1 MTRIYGA
8 ALAVP
13 LLSPSSVPSERPAVS
28 RRSLA
33 IVRTPGLRISGGHR
47 AQVHRRNNLSSP
59 YRHRT
64 YETVTSDE
72 ACRLAIEDDDWSDE
86 KSDADNSGETYV
98 SGVWQGVDAAYRGPA
113 LPIPSQFSEAI
124 RRKADHFE
132 TLLGLL
138 KILAHVENLRAPDL
152 PYWLP
157 KAQAAIAK
165 AEAILASA
173 PDPTGEPDGFAKRA
187 HVLVQLEEIRVR
199 DAIAPIIESDPELTQ
214 LAADAITNDDVHAA
228 CLAVAE
234 QTDLSEERGAADF
247 RAALAAIREAERRK
261 AASA

>member
-1 MTRIYGA
+1 
-8 ALAVP
+8 LQ
-13 LLSPSSVPSERPAVS
+13 SSS
-28 RRSLA
+28 RRAFAFLEA
-33 IVRTPGLRISGGHR
+33 IVPTFTIETTYRLP
-47 AQVHRRNNLSSP
+47 VF
-59 YRHRT
+59 RHRN
-64 YETVTSDE
+64 YEAKTLDE

-86 KSDADNSGETYV
+86 KSDSDNSGETYV
-98 SGVWQGVDAAYRGPA
+98 SGVWRGVDAACSGPA
-113 LPIPSQFSEAI
+113 LPIPSQFSEGI

-138 KILAHVENLRAPDL
+138 KIFSHVENLRVPDL

-157 KAQAAIAK
+157 KTQAAIAK

-173 PDPTGEPDGFAKRA
+173 PDPLGEPDSFASRT

-199 DAIAPIIESDPELTQ
+199 DAIAAIIESDPELTQ
-214 LAADAITNDDVHAA
+214 LAAEAITNDDVHAA

-234 QTDLSEERGAADF
+234 QTDLSEERGAAEF

>member
-1 MTRIYGA
+1 MPTFTIETAYH
-8 ALAVP
+8 LP
-13 LLSPSSVPSERPAVS
+13 
-28 RRSLA
+28 
-33 IVRTPGLRISGGHR
+33 I
-47 AQVHRRNNLSSP
+47 

-64 YETVTSDE
+64 FQANTLNE
-72 ACRLAIEDDDWSDE
+72 ACRLAVEEDGWSDE

-132 TLLGLL
+132 TLLGVL
-138 KILAHVENLRAPDL
+138 KILAHVENPGASDL

-173 PDPTGEPDGFAKRA
+173 PDPTDEPDGFANRA
-187 HVLVQLEEIRVR
+187 HVLAQLEEARVR
-199 DAIAPIIESDPELTQ
+199 DQIAPIIESDPELTQ

-228 CLAVAE
+228 CLAVAK
-234 QTDLSEERGAADF
+234 QTDLLEERGAAEF

>member
-1 MTRIYGA
+1 
-8 ALAVP
+8 LAF
-13 LLSPSSVPSERPAVS
+13 LE
-28 RRSLA
+28 A
-33 IVRTPGLRISGGHR
+33 IVPTFTIETTYHLPI
-47 AQVHRRNNLSSP
+47 

-64 YETVTSDE
+64 YEADTLIE
-72 ACRLAIEDDDWSDE
+72 ACRLAIKDDGWSDE
-86 KSDADNSGETYV
+86 KSGMDNSGETYV
-98 SGVWQGVDAAYRGPA
+98 SGVWQGLDAAYRAPA
-113 LPIPSQFSEAI
+113 LLIPSQFSEAI

-132 TLLGLL
+132 TLLGAL
-138 KILAHVENLRAPDL
+138 KILAHVENLSAPDL

-157 KAQAAIAK
+157 KARAAIAK

-173 PDPTGEPDGFAKRA
+173 PDPLGEPDSFANRT
-187 HVLVQLEEIRVR
+187 HVLVQLEEIRAR
-199 DAIAPIIESDPELTQ
+199 DAIAPIIESDSELTQ

-234 QTDLSEERGAADF
+234 QTDLSEERGAAEF

>member
-1 MTRIYGA
+1 MPTFTIETTYH
-8 ALAVP
+8 LP
-13 LLSPSSVPSERPAVS
+13 
-28 RRSLA
+28 
-33 IVRTPGLRISGGHR
+33 I
-47 AQVHRRNNLSSP
+47 
-59 YRHRT
+59 YRHRN
-64 YETVTSDE
+64 YEADTLDQ

-86 KSDADNSGETYV
+86 KSDWDNSGETYV
-98 SGVWQGVDAAYRGPA
+98 SGVWQGVDAAYRGPS
-113 LPIPSQFSEAI
+113 LLIPSQFSEAI

-132 TLLGLL
+132 TLLGVL
-138 KILAHVENLRAPDL
+138 KVLAHVEGLRAPDL

-173 PDPTGEPDGFAKRA
+173 HDPKGEPDSLANRV

-214 LAADAITNDDVHAA
+214 LAADAITDDDVHAA
-228 CLAVAE
+228 CLAVAA
-234 QTDLSEERGAADF
+234 QTDLSEERGAAEF